1 MAEAVLDERA
11 EPGARVEKAALPVNK
26 ELAAVLRC
34 LASLALE
41 DEKRVGLAQAD
52 PLEPEAE
59 KCRAAPAQVDLRVPR
74 RGVAPGLVLTVPCGA
89 VPRSEDGQADLQL
102 VGSVLLEQRVADPK
116 LEAVPALT
124 LVEPVLVEPRRV
136 SPV

>member
-1 MAEAVLDERA
+1 
-11 EPGARVEKAALPVNK
+11 VEKAALPVNK

-59 KCRAAPAQVDLRVPR
+59 KCRAAPVPR

-89 VPRSEDGQADLQL
+89 VPRSEDGQVDLQL